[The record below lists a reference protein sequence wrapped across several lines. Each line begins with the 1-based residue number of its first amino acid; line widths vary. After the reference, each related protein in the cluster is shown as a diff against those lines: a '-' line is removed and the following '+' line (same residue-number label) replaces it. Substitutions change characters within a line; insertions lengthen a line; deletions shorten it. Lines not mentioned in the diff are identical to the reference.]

1 MMTFTQCGNHLG
13 LNFKINYQPD
23 KKISNELTV
32 PLGWKTKELCMIDN
46 LRFMYGR
53 KRIIKN

>member
-1 MMTFTQCGNHLG
+1 MTFTQCGNHLG
-13 LNFKINYQPD
+13 LNFKINYEPD
-23 KKISNELTV
+23 KKIANELTV